1 MGIQGWGLIIVSI
14 VAVITTVV
22 AASAWNRAAR
32 ASARAK
38 AVTQGRAEIATMV
51 AHEMRG
57 PVSTIL
63 GLAATTS
70 AHYDRMSDEQ
80 RREFL
85 GLIEQDS
92 RRLLST
98 ADQVSLALRIDARSL
113 TFDFRIV
120 PLAEVIREG
129 IDEADVGAHSME
141 VDAPDD
147 VSVSC
152 DRRWI
157 AQVVRQLVENAAK
170 FSPPDSPIL
179 IRASRQEGQV
189 MIEVVD
195 AGPGIPADRRRG
207 LFAKFPNWRPA
218 GYEQQPGSGLGL
230 FICEALVAEHHG
242 GISIEGDS
250 KGGTMLRVRL
260 PVEG

>member
-1 MGIQGWGLIIVSI
+1 VGIQGWALIVVSVI
-14 VAVITTVV
+14 AVLATAV

-38 AVTQGRAEIATMV
+38 AVTEGRAEIASMV

-70 AHYDRMSDEQ
+70 AHYDRMSDDQ

-85 GLIEQDS
+85 ALIEQDS

-98 ADQVSLALRIDARSL
+98 ADQVSLALRIDAGTL
-113 TFDFRIV
+113 TFDFRPA

-129 IDEADVGAHSME
+129 VDEADLGDHSIE
-141 VDAPDD
+141 VDAPDGL
-147 VSVSC
+147 SVRC

-157 AQVVRQLVENAAK
+157 SQVVCQLVENAAK

-179 IRASRQEGQV
+179 VKASRHADQA
-189 MIEVVD
+189 MLEVVD
-195 AGPGIPADRRRG
+195 AGPGIPADKRRA
-207 LFAKFPNWRPA
+207 LFAKFPNWRPP

-230 FICEALVAEHHG
+230 FICEALVTEHHG
-242 GISIEGDS
+242 GISIEGAPS
-250 KGGTMLRVRL
+250 GGTMLRIRL